1 MVGDKEL
8 EVLCPECDE
17 KMEMVKD
24 YGLAGQAFQC
34 KACGFYRED
43 IDLVPSKLPN
53 AGIAGSMSPELSP
66 DAQASGRRTT
76 QES

>member
-8 EVLCPECDE
+8 EVLCPECGE
-17 KMEMVKD
+17 KMEMVND

-53 AGIAGSMSPELSP
+53 AKTAGSLSPEVGP
-66 DAQASGRRTT
+66 GA
-76 QES
+76 